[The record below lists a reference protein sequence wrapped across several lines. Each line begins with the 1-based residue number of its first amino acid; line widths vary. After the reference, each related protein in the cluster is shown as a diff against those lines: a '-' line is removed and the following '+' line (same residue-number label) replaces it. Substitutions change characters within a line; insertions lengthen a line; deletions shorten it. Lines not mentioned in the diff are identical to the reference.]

1 MKHSKVIFIVNESF
15 LVYSMLKMKKLETRH
30 TQILEMITD
39 KKKVDVSE
47 LALAFNVSQVTIRKD
62 LIQLE
67 EKGLIKREHGF
78 ATLNAKD
85 DINTRLAY
93 HYDKKLKIAKKA
105 IESVKDGE
113 TVMIESGSSCALVA
127 LELAINRKDITI
139 ITNSAFVADFI
150 RKVNQSK
157 IVLLGGEYQNE
168 AQVMVGPMTKRCASN
183 FFVDKLFVGTDGY
196 SDRIGFTGNDLM
208 RAEAVRDMAEQAN
221 KVIVVTDSIKFK
233 QSGVVPLIKTERIFE
248 VVTDFEMDDEI
259 KKSLENR
266 GIKVSLS

>member
-1 MKHSKVIFIVNESF
+1 
-15 LVYSMLKMKKLETRH
+15 MKKLETRH

-39 KKKVDVSE
+39 KKKVEVTE
-47 LALAFNVSQVTIRKD
+47 LSAAFNVSQVTIRKD

-127 LELAINRKDITI
+127 LELANHRKDITI
-139 ITNSAFVADFI
+139 ITNSAFVADYV
-150 RKVNQSK
+150 RKVNQTK
-157 IVLLGGEYQNE
+157 IILLGGEYQLE
-168 AQVMVGPMTKRCASN
+168 SQVMVGPMTKRCASN

-196 SDRIGFTGNDLM
+196 SSKVGFTGNDLM
-208 RAEAVRDMAEQAN
+208 RTEAVRDMALQAN
-221 KVIVVTDSIKFK
+221 KVIIVTDSIKFK
-233 QSGVVPLIKTERIFE
+233 QTGVVPLINSEFISV
-248 VVTDFEMDDEI
+248 VVTDDEI
-259 KKSLENR
+259 DLDIKKDLEAK
-266 GIKVSLS
+266 GIQVILS